1 MLPKFEFDFLK
12 SKFNF
17 AGEIIYFEISVN
29 VSTSHLKT
37 LAIAVSSPHGE
48 KEKEKRKKIKVGK
61 AVSPEISR
69 NSSFLRR
76 GKQRCVSRK
85 EKASTKMKN
94 YLGGGD
100 EEEEE
105 EEDDEEDYESA
116 KRKRRGGGKRKR
128 RSLKSR
134 IPAGREKLI
143 STSAWTQN
151 TDGGSE

>member
-1 MLPKFEFDFLK
+1 M
-12 SKFNF
+12 
-17 AGEIIYFEISVN
+17 
-29 VSTSHLKT
+29 
-37 LAIAVSSPHGE
+37 
-48 KEKEKRKKIKVGK
+48 
-61 AVSPEISR
+61 SPEISR

-85 EKASTKMKN
+85 KSPTKMKN

-134 IPAGREKLI
+134 IPAGRK
-143 STSAWTQN
+143 S
-151 TDGGSE
+151 